1 MDMTRKK
8 ADRIGKTGVK
18 NNGEGVPERGL
29 RTCRGSFTV
38 EAVFLFPI
46 IILLIAFMLHLSMD
60 WYENVRQTCED
71 VDALIELDT
80 RTYFLRQ
87 DMLEGIWE
95 ALQ

>member
-1 MDMTRKK
+1 MTRKK
-8 ADRIGKTGVK
+8 PDRIGKTGVK
-18 NNGEGVPERGL
+18 NDGEGALKRRL

-60 WYENVRQTCED
+60 WFENVRQTCED

-80 RTYFLRQ
+80 RTYFLQQ